1 MTFCLLKEKTVQPSC
16 NNVSSLL
23 WASSSSALSDFG
35 RFTRK
40 TRFQCPH
47 SSIFLEP
54 YLYLYVNRV
63 KRRRCFIWSSPQLL
77 AGSLISVCDQL
88 ALFRFCSTRLPRN
101 SFLLG
106 CCGGRQLSLISQDPI
121 HRSKTLLWAQMSES
135 GYLFIFCWRDNLY
148 TSLPLKINKSINK
161 YPDPTQQTKS
171 RTAHFHL
178 NQTKSLVHVEMAPLI
193 G

>member
-1 MTFCLLKEKTVQPSC
+1 MMVENLKLRGIWIPWHFVSLRKETVQHSS

-35 RFTRK
+35 KFTRK

-63 KRRRCFIWSSPQLL
+63 KRRWCFIWSSPQLL

-88 ALFRFCSTRLPRN
+88 ALFRFRSTHLPRN
-101 SFLLG
+101 SLLLG
-106 CCGGRQLSLISQDPI
+106 CRGGRQLSLISQDPI
-121 HRSKTLLWAQMSES
+121 HRPKILLWAPMSES
-135 GYLFIFCWRDNLY
+135 GYLIIFCWRDNLY
-148 TSLPLKINKSINK
+148 TSLPLKINKLINK
-161 YPDPTQQTKS
+161 YPDPHNWQNPDQFTS
-171 RTAHFHL
+171 
-178 NQTKSLVHVEMAPLI
+178 I
-193 G
+193 